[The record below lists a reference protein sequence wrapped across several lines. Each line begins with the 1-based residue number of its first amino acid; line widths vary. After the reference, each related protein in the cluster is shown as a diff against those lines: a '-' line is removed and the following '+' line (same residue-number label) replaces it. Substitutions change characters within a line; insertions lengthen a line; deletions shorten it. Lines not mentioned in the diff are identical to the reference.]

1 MERKIPVQNYDPQ
14 KAAEVWK
21 RVQSPSPISAPVSPD
36 PSDLV
41 TMIADEWMDAVTYL
55 HLSRHFRGKKA
66 ELLRR
71 MSHQEQAHAACL
83 KGIYTLI
90 TGRQPRIHV
99 PPASRELPKLLLRR
113 CYGREMH
120 ALSLYQQRSSDPEY
134 GQVYARLANEE
145 QTHCQILLQLLGSQ
159 TK

>member
-1 MERKIPVQNYDPQ
+1 MTPYDPQ

-21 RVQSPSPISAPVSPD
+21 RVQTPLSASFD
-36 PSDLV
+36 PSELL
-41 TMIADEWMDAVTYL
+41 TMIADEWTDAVTYL

-66 ELLRR
+66 ELLRQ
-71 MSHQEQAHAACL
+71 MSQQEQAHAACL

-99 PPASRELPKLLLRR
+99 SPASRESPPILLRR

-120 ALSLYQQRSSDPEY
+120 ALSRYQQRTSDPEY
-134 GQVYARLANEE
+134 GQVYARLASQE
-145 QTHCQILLQLLGSQ
+145 QAHCQILLQLLGSQ